1 MRSATLPRRGSRNPE
16 VDAFLAGTAHPRTD
30 EIERLRSAI
39 LDADPEI
46 SETVKWRAPNFR
58 FGGVDRVTFRLQPG
72 DVVQLVLH
80 RGAKVRDDSD
90 TYVFDDPSGLVEW
103 VTRDRGVV
111 RLADA
116 ADTAAR
122 LPAIVELVR
131 RWVRS

>member
-1 MRSATLPRRGSRNPE
+1 MGARNPE
-16 VDAFLAGTAHPRTD
+16 VDAFLASTAHPRAD

-58 FGGVDRVTFRLQPG
+58 FAGVDRVTFRLQPG

-80 RGAKVRDDSD
+80 RGAKVRDDSE
-90 TYVFDDPSGLVEW
+90 TYSFDDPNGRVEW
-103 VTRDRGVV
+103 VTPDRGVV
-111 RLADA
+111 SLADS

-122 LPAIVELVR
+122 LPAIVQLVR

>member
-1 MRSATLPRRGSRNPE
+1 MAGRNEE
-16 VDAFLAGTAHPRTD
+16 VDALLADMAHPRSD

-46 SETVKWRAPNFR
+46 SETLKWRAPNFR

-90 TYVFDDPSGLVEW
+90 TYVFDDPDDLVEW

-111 RLADA
+111 SLADA
-116 ADTAAR
+116 ADTSAR
-122 LPAIVELVR
+122 LHAIADLVH